1 MAAPFVTLQKLRFCD
16 TDKLGHVNNAIY
28 PVLYEAGRAEMLEQ
42 AGLLAPSADRAV
54 VIARLEIDFLRE
66 MNWPATVVVETAI
79 HKVGTKSIH
88 TRQRALINGEVV
100 SRAAGVLAVID
111 INTRR
116 AVALSDE
123 WRDVLG
129 RYLMPEFF

>member
-1 MAAPFVTLQKLRFCD
+1 
-16 TDKLGHVNNAIY
+16 
-28 PVLYEAGRAEMLEQ
+28 
-42 AGLLAPSADRAV
+42 
-54 VIARLEIDFLRE
+54 VIVRLEIDFIRE

>member
-1 MAAPFVTLQKLRFCD
+1 MSIHSPHFPLRFCD
-16 TDKLGHVNNAIY
+16 TDMLGHVNNAVYASI
-28 PVLYEAGRAEMLEQ
+28 YEAGRTDFLVD
-42 AGLLAPSADRAV
+42 AGLLNLSLGFSP
-54 VIARLEIDFLRE
+54 VIVRLEIDFIRE

>member
-1 MAAPFVTLQKLRFCD
+1 
-16 TDKLGHVNNAIY
+16 
-28 PVLYEAGRAEMLEQ
+28 
-42 AGLLAPSADRAV
+42 
-54 VIARLEIDFLRE
+54 
-66 MNWPATVVVETAI
+66 
-79 HKVGTKSIH
+79 
-88 TRQRALINGEVV
+88 V
-100 SRAAGVLAVID
+100 SRAAGGLAVID